1 MDQELDTLM
10 QVLHSDLKE
19 LNSILREIASKM
31 H

>member
-1 MDQELDTLM
+1 MNQELDILM

-31 H
+31 K